1 MANLNLKKLVDQ
13 DILKLV
19 LSLFKDNLEANVT
32 DKGYLTTSQ
41 VQALI
46 DAGGF
51 QNEEEVKKLAAAEV
65 AKVVANAPENFDT
78 LLELAEWIEK
88 HGNEYDALTELVS
101 DKVSKDELDTTLSDY
116 VTKSEL
122 NALEMTEAEARAIV
136 NEVFTNPE

>member
-101 DKVSKDELDTTLSDY
+101 DKVSNDELNTTLSDY